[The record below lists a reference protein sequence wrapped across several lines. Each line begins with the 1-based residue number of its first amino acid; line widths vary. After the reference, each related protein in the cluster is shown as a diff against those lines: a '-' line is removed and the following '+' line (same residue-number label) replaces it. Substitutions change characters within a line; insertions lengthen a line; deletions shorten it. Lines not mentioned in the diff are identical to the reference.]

1 MVDGEVSSGIV
12 STHAIS
18 STCCIVDVPIHLC
31 LL

>member
-1 MVDGEVSSGIV
+1 MVDGEVSSG
-12 STHAIS
+12 SSAHAIS